1 MRGAWRQALAVGE
14 EIGQSVLDIPFLG
27 PITIAPGVHQLRA
40 LGARVTVLKAS
51 DGAVLVDTGSRG
63 SLHVIAAGLKALR
76 VPPEKVRLIVLTH
89 CHPDHA
95 GGLAELVEFTSAPVA
110 IHRAEAGIVRGDEP
124 QPSFLRRQAMKNAHP
139 FFAMFSSRPVAVGYP
154 LEDGDALPEIAGV
167 RVIHTPGHTEG
178 SICLYV
184 EAAKVLIV
192 GDALQFRF
200 GKLLEPS
207 WLFTRD
213 PEMAR
218 TSLAKLLEVDFT
230 TICFSHF
237 PPIQENAREMLEGF
251 LRDDKD

>member
-1 MRGAWRQALAVGE
+1 M
-14 EIGQSVLDIPFLG
+14 LDIPFLG

-40 LGARVTVLKAS
+40 LGARVTVLQAP
-51 DGAVLVDTGSRG
+51 DGVVLVDTGSRG

-76 VPPEKVRLIVLTH
+76 VAPEKVRLIVLTH

-95 GGLAELVEFTSAPVA
+95 GGLAELVEYTSAPVA
-110 IHRAEAGIVRGDEP
+110 IHHSEAGIVRGDDP
-124 QPSFLRRQAMKNAHP
+124 APSFLRRQALQNAHP
-139 FFAMFSSRPVAVGYP
+139 FFGMFSGRPVAVRYP
-154 LEDGDALPEIAGV
+154 LEDGDLLPETEGV

-184 EAAKVLIV
+184 ESAKVLIV

-213 PEMAR
+213 PELAR
-218 TSLAKLLEVDFT
+218 ASLAKLLNEDFT
-230 TICFSHF
+230 TLCFSHF
-237 PPIQENAREMLEGF
+237 PPIQEDAREMLAAF
-251 LRDDKD
+251 LSDEQA

>member
-1 MRGAWRQALAVGE
+1 M
-14 EIGQSVLDIPFLG
+14 LDIPFLG

-40 LGARVTVLKAS
+40 VGARVTVLNAP

-76 VPPEKVRLIVLTH
+76 VAPEQVRLIALTH

-110 IHRAEAGIVRGDEP
+110 IHRTEAGIVRGDDP
-124 QPSFLRRQAMKNAHP
+124 APSFLRRQALQNAHP
-139 FFAMFSSRPVAVGYP
+139 FFAMFSSRPVAVRYP
-154 LEDGDALPEIAGV
+154 LEDGDSLPETMGV

-184 EAAKVLIV
+184 ESAKALIV

-200 GKLLEPS
+200 GKLLAPS

-213 PEMAR
+213 PELAR
-218 TSLAKLLEVDFT
+218 SSLAKLLEVDFT
-230 TICFSHF
+230 TLCFSHF
-237 PPIQENAREMLEGF
+237 PPIQENARKMLTEF
-251 LRDDKD
+251 LRNAQD